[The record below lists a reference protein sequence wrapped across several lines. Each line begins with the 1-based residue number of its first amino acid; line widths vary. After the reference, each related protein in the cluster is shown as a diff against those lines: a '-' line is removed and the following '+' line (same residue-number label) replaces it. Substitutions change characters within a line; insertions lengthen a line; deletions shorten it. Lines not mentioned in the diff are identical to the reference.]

1 MVHED
6 RSLAHSNGSPHALT
20 SKERGRGNRKRMDM
34 SGKVSGVGAGIKRV
48 PVKENIYIYNNIK
61 SKIIKQ
67 NTHSRRRMDMLGKVS
82 GVGVGM

>member
-34 SGKVSGVGAGIKRV
+34 SGKVSEVGAGIKRV
-48 PVKENIYIYNNIK
+48 PVKKIYNNIK